1 MQLSKVSEI
10 GISSER
16 LEYLSEDKT
25 ILKLRGIE
33 IYLFSNIDL
42 SVRIL
47 KDAQPIYV
55 ISSALSKIAPTLIS
69 DNWLR

>member
-10 GISSER
+10 SISSER

-25 ILKLRGIE
+25 ILKLRGVE
-33 IYLFSNIDL
+33 IYLFGNIDL

-47 KDAQPIYV
+47 KDAQIIYM
-55 ISSALSKIAPTLIS
+55 ISSTLTKSAPTLIS

>member
-10 GISSER
+10 SISSER
-16 LEYLSEDKT
+16 LEYLRRQSN
-25 ILKLRGIE
+25 IE
-33 IYLFSNIDL
+33 TARDRETCLFGNIDL

-47 KDAQPIYV
+47 KDAQPIYM
-55 ISSALSKIAPTLIS
+55 IFSTLNKSAPTLIS

>member
-10 GISSER
+10 SISSER

-47 KDAQPIYV
+47 KDAQPIYM
-55 ISSALSKIAPTLIS
+55 ISSTLFKLAPTLIS

>member
-10 GISSER
+10 SISSER

-47 KDAQPIYV
+47 KDAQLIYM
-55 ISSALSKIAPTLIS
+55 ISSTLFKLAPTLIS

>member
-10 GISSER
+10 SISSER

-47 KDAQPIYV
+47 KDAQIIYM
-55 ISSALSKIAPTLIS
+55 ISSTLTKSAPTLIS